1 MEAEL
6 LYQRGLPPQATYL
19 FKRALIQDAAY
30 QSLLKSRRQQHHQRL
45 AQVLA
50 ERFPETAETQ
60 PELLAHYHT
69 EAAKADLSYYTVFE
83 RKIMVA
89 AMRAQLTD
97 SPAVETRNRKRLR
110 DNSIARWELRSGHYP
125 IFYEV
130 DETARQVTVVA
141 VGYKDHNRLFIR
153 GQEVQL

>member
-1 MEAEL
+1 MAV
-6 LYQRGLPPQATYL
+6 YQIT
-19 FKRALIQDAAY
+19 
-30 QSLLKSRRQQHHQRL
+30 
-45 AQVLA
+45 V
-50 ERFPETAETQ
+50 
-60 PELLAHYHT
+60 T

-89 AMRAQLTD
+89 VMRAQLTD

-110 DNSIARWELRSGHYP
+110 DNPIARWELRSGHYR

-130 DETARQVTVVA
+130 DETARQVTIVA
-141 VGYKDHNRLFIR
+141 VGHKDHSRLFIR